1 MNDAN
6 NVSPPCKPDITE
18 EMLSRWQTIVDLMAR
33 IVGVP
38 AGLIMKLDPP
48 QIEVLVASAT
58 EGNPFKQGE
67 RADLNTGL
75 YCEAVMAQRSPLLV
89 PDALKDPDWD
99 HNPDIELGMI
109 SYLGFPLQWPDGEIF
124 GTICVLDSKENQ
136 YSKTYV
142 DLMSQFKELVEAH
155 LGLLYARE
163 HLQDLVEERTA
174 ELKETKE
181 QLQQNLAETEEAKQ
195 SLQERVR
202 FERVIS
208 RLSAVSINLPHDQI
222 DRKIDDG
229 LHLVGEALNID
240 RIVFHELSED
250 SQFLRITHFFLKPG
264 VQLPASTHTSE
275 VQPWFTKTLLGGEII
290 KLDRIDNLPD
300 EAKLEKNFL
309 LKQGVKSGLAI
320 PLIVG
325 KKPVGVLAFTTVFRE
340 RSWPDEVV
348 KQLQLVSEVFASALD
363 RKHKEQKLRKSFAEI
378 EKQLQ
383 FEKLISGLSAEFI
396 NLHPDQIDQEIDAGL
411 KLISEQLG
419 IDRIALLQFSEDKTE
434 LHLTHTHALNQQQRA
449 PLFLVSEQ
457 LPWFSESLRRGKTL
471 RISRIGE
478 MPEEAVPEKQYAKEQ
493 GMKSF
498 LTIPMKVAGLTI
510 GAISYS
516 DMKSE
521 RTWPDE
527 IVQRLTLVSE
537 VFGNALDRKQKEQKL
552 GNAFSEIKELKDRLE
567 QENIYLQEE
576 IRMSQGHEKILGQS
590 DAILKVLGQAE
601 QVAQTG
607 SSVLILG
614 ETGTGKELLAH
625 MIHELS
631 SRKNRQM
638 IKVNC
643 AALPATL
650 IESELFGREKGA
662 YTGAMTRQMGRFE
675 LAHGSTIFLDEVSEL
690 SPELQAKLLRVLQEG
705 QFERLG
711 SSKTITVDVRVI
723 AAANQDVARLV
734 KEHKFREDLYYRV
747 NVFPITMPPL
757 RERLKDIP
765 LLVWAFIREFEGTIG
780 KSIDSIPKKSMDALR
795 AHSWPGNIRELRN
808 VIERAM
814 ILCTGSTLSIDR
826 LETEEPTTIKDMTM
840 EELERKHVLDVL
852 ERTRWRVRGRKGAAE
867 ILGLKPST
875 LESRMNKLKISRP
888 R

>member
-1 MNDAN
+1 
-6 NVSPPCKPDITE
+6 
-18 EMLSRWQTIVDLMAR
+18 
-33 IVGVP
+33 
-38 AGLIMKLDPP
+38 
-48 QIEVLVASAT
+48 
-58 EGNPFKQGE
+58 
-67 RADLNTGL
+67 
-75 YCEAVMAQRSPLLV
+75 
-89 PDALKDPDWD
+89 
-99 HNPDIELGMI
+99 
-109 SYLGFPLQWPDGEIF
+109 
-124 GTICVLDSKENQ
+124 
-136 YSKTYV
+136 
-142 DLMSQFKELVEAH
+142 
-155 LGLLYARE
+155 
-163 HLQDLVEERTA
+163 
-174 ELKETKE
+174 
-181 QLQQNLAETEEAKQ
+181 LAETEEAKQ

-264 VQLPASTHTSE
+264 VQPPTSTHTSE
-275 VQPWFTKTLLGGEII
+275 VQPWFTKTLLSGEII
-290 KLDRIDNLPD
+290 KLDRIDNLPE

-348 KQLQLVSEVFASALD
+348 KQLQLVSEVF
-363 RKHKEQKLRKSFAEI
+363 
-378 EKQLQ
+378 
-383 FEKLISGLSAEFI
+383 
-396 NLHPDQIDQEIDAGL
+396 
-411 KLISEQLG
+411 
-419 IDRIALLQFSEDKTE
+419 
-434 LHLTHTHALNQQQRA
+434 
-449 PLFLVSEQ
+449 
-457 LPWFSESLRRGKTL
+457 
-471 RISRIGE
+471 
-478 MPEEAVPEKQYAKEQ
+478 
-493 GMKSF
+493 
-498 LTIPMKVAGLTI
+498 
-510 GAISYS
+510 
-516 DMKSE
+516 
-521 RTWPDE
+521 
-527 IVQRLTLVSE
+527 
-537 VFGNALDRKQKEQKL
+537 GNALDRKQKEQKL
-552 GNAFSEIKELKDRLE
+552 GNAFSEIKKLKDRLE
-567 QENIYLQEE
+567 QENIYLREE

-780 KSIDSIPKKSMDALR
+780 KSIDSIPKKGMDALR